1 MGVVGG
7 GWREGEGMQEGE
19 RTGESKLGALGEVM
33 MSGWREG
40 GREGGREEGREGE
53 NKEFP
58 FIKGSMW

>member
-1 MGVVGG
+1 
-7 GWREGEGMQEGE
+7 MQEGE